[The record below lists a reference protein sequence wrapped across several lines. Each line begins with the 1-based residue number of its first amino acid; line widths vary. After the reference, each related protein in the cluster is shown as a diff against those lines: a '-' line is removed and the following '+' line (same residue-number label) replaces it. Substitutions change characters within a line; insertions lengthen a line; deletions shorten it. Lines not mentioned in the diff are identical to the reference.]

1 MPKFAYVAEGL
12 DGAVVSG
19 VHLADS
25 LPDARGA
32 LLQQYGEVT
41 KLVQKRSVLEF
52 EISRAKV
59 KRAELMHL
67 SRQLAAFIRAGVPI
81 LDSISMLAEETDS
94 RAVQR
99 TMGEIN
105 QDLRS
110 GATLADAVDSHPADF
125 PPFYRGILRS
135 AELTGNLD
143 TVLAQL
149 SLYLERDLEARR
161 KIKSAIL
168 YPAIVLTMA
177 FVTVIVLAV
186 WVLPKFQVF
195 FESLDATLPLPTR
208 MLMGTTSFLTSAW
221 PLLLLAVALLASVI
235 GGAGRVPSGRLLRD
249 RLLLRLPVLGETLQ
263 YALIERFCR
272 ILASMVSAGVPL
284 DEAMVVAKGSLNNRH
299 YEQRLSEAHD
309 AMLQGEGLAGPIQ
322 RTKLFPGTATQ
333 MIRVGEETGS
343 LDTQLTVAASYF
355 EVELDYKI
363 KKVTSLIEPAVILIS
378 GGVVGFV
385 AIALVSAMYGI
396 FNQVKL

>member
-12 DGAVVSG
+12 DGGIVSG
-19 VHLADS
+19 VHVADS
-25 LPDARGA
+25 LPNARGA
-32 LLQQYGEVT
+32 LLQQYAEVK
-41 KLVQKRSVLEF
+41 KLVQKRSLAELE
-52 EISRAKV
+52 ITKAKI
-59 KRAELMHL
+59 KRVELMHL

-81 LDSISMLAEETDS
+81 LDAISMLAEESDS

-99 TMGEIN
+99 TMGEIG

-110 GATLADAVDSHPADF
+110 GATMADAVDSHPDDF
-125 PPFYRGILRS
+125 PAFYRGILRS

-143 TVLAQL
+143 TVLSQL
-149 SLYLERDLEARR
+149 SLYLERDLEAKR
-161 KIKSAIL
+161 KIKSALL

-177 FVTVIVLAV
+177 FLTVIILAV

-195 FESLDATLPLPTR
+195 FESLNAELPLPTR
-208 MLMGTTSFLTSAW
+208 MLMGTTSFLASTW
-221 PLLLLAVALLASVI
+221 PLLLAGAGAFLAFVLLI
-235 GGAGRVPSGRLLRD
+235 GRVPSGRLLRD
-249 RLLLRLPVLGETLQ
+249 RVLLKLPVLGPTLQ

-272 ILASMVSAGVPL
+272 ILSSMVAAGVPL
-284 DEAMVVAKGSLNNRH
+284 DEAMVVSRQGLNNRH
-299 YEQRLSEAHD
+299 YEKLLTEAHA
-309 AMLQGEGLAGPIQ
+309 AMLEGEGLAGPIQ

-343 LDTQLTVAASYF
+343 LDTQLEVCASYF

-363 KKVTSLIEPAVILIS
+363 KKVVSLIEPAVILIS
-378 GGVVGFV
+378 GGLVGFV

-396 FNQVKL
+396 FRQAGV